1 MSQEWTTEMVSMKS
15 EEAVSANG
23 IFGSYTD
30 MLGIDAKG
38 SNDWIEGAAGAN
50 VLNGLGALM
59 AHVCAA
65 NDAIFTARSAV

>member
-15 EEAVSANG
+15 EGAVRANG

-30 MLGIDAKG
+30 LLGIDAKG
-38 SNDWIEGAAGAN
+38 NNDWIEGGAGAN

-59 AHVCAA
+59 AHVYAA